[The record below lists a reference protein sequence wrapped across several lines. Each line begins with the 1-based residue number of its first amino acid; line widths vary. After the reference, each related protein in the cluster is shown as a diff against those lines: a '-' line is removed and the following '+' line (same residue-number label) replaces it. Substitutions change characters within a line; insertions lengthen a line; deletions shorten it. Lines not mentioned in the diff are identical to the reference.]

1 MYSILNNPSVKAKV
15 NELLSNMT
23 LAQKIGQMT
32 QAERLSCT
40 PTEAKNFHLGSL
52 MCGSGSVP
60 GNNRIQDW
68 LKMADNTNCIKLVV
82 RVR

>member
-52 MCGSGSVP
+52 MCGQVLFPVITGFKI
-60 GNNRIQDW
+60 GLKW
-68 LKMADNTNCIKLVV
+68 LIIPIVLS
-82 RVR
+82 